1 MYHRNAS
8 REGQCRWYPVSVV
21 REGEGTDGRH
31 VDGAAG
37 GGEGAAAGIVRHASR
52 MVAVTLLSRITGYL
66 RDKTLSYVLGA
77 GVLYDAF
84 ITATRIPSTF
94 RALLGEGA
102 LHAAFIPSLAH
113 LRASGE
119 DAQKARELV
128 QGVLAAL
135 LLILSVVVAGGILA
149 SPLLVKLF
157 APGFAAT
164 PGKMPLTILL
174 NRLVFPYLILVSLA
188 ALCQGVLNSHDRFV
202 LPAAAPILYNL
213 SVAGMAWA
221 FVRHTPRP
229 VYWLAGGVLLGGFLQ
244 FVVQARSVRRLGYS
258 LRPAWRAAMSPEV
271 RKVLLLML
279 PGIPMLGIYQL
290 NQLVSN
296 FFASLTG
303 DGGVV
308 YTFAAYRITEL
319 AFGTVVVQLT
329 TVLLPT
335 LSRHL
340 AEDTGRAG
348 ETLGETI
355 SLVSFVTIPAAASMA
370 FLSRP
375 MVGLLFGGGRFDAH
389 DVTVTG
395 ATLAAYAFGLIG
407 IGHAKVMANAFFA
420 HRDTRTPMWGS
431 VLLLVAFTGGC
442 AALAGPWGTPGIG
455 LANTIAMLAYAAFL
469 TALYSHRYGMER
481 WGRLLLSAARQLAA
495 AAALVGIVVLLHPL
509 VASVETTSLSGA
521 LRVATVLVA
530 GGAAYLAAGW
540 ILGGRELRVLRQ
552 ALASRRGA

>member
-1 MYHRNAS
+1 MK
-8 REGQCRWYPVSVV
+8 
-21 REGEGTDGRH
+21 D
-31 VDGAAG
+31 
-37 GGEGAAAGIVRHASR
+37 GGEAAARGMVRHASR

-77 GVLYDAF
+77 GVVYDAF

-102 LHAAFIPSLAH
+102 LHAAFIPSLAQ
-113 LRASGE
+113 LRASGAE
-119 DAQKARELV
+119 ARKARELV

-135 LLILSVVVAGGILA
+135 LAILSLVVAGGILA
-149 SPLLVKLF
+149 SPLLVRLF

-164 PGKMPLTILL
+164 PGKLPLTILL

-213 SVAGMAWA
+213 SVAGIAWS
-221 FVRHTPRP
+221 FVRHAPRP
-229 VYWLAGGVLLGGFLQ
+229 VFWLAGAVLLGGFLQ
-244 FVVQARSVRRLGYS
+244 FAVQARSVRRLGYS
-258 LRPAWRAAMSPEV
+258 LRPAWRAATSPEV
-271 RKVLLLML
+271 RKVLLLMI

-335 LSRHL
+335 LSRHV
-340 AEDTGRAG
+340 AEDTGKAG
-348 ETLGETI
+348 ETLRQTV
-355 SLVSFVTIPAAASMA
+355 SLVSFVTIPAAAVMA

-375 MVGLLFGGGRFDAH
+375 IVGLLFGGGRFDAH
-389 DVTVTG
+389 DVTVTA
-395 ATLAAYAFGLIG
+395 ATLSAYAFGLIG

-420 HRDTRTPMWGS
+420 HRDTKTPMWGS
-431 VLLLVAFTGGC
+431 VVLLLAFTAGC
-442 AALAGPWGTPGIG
+442 AAMAGPWGTPGIG
-455 LANTIAMLAYAAFL
+455 LANTLAMLAYAAFL
-469 TALYSHRYGMER
+469 TVLYGRRYGMGR
-481 WGRLLLSAARQLAA
+481 WGGLAVAALRQGAA
-495 AAALVGIVVLLHPL
+495 AAALVGVLVLLRPM
-509 VASVETTSLSGA
+509 VAGVETTSVIGA
-521 LRVATVLVA
+521 IRVAGVLAA
-530 GGAAYLAAGW
+530 GGAVYLGAGW
-540 ILGGRELRVLRQ
+540 VLGGRELRILRQ
-552 ALASRRGA
+552 AVFSRKGE

>member
-1 MYHRNAS
+1 M
-8 REGQCRWYPVSVV
+8 V
-21 REGEGTDGRH
+21 REAENCGDGST
-31 VDGAAG
+31 GGLAG
-37 GGEGAAAGIVRHASR
+37 GDESAATGMVRHASR
-52 MVAVTLLSRITGYL
+52 MVAVTLLSRVTGYI

-77 GVLYDAF
+77 GVVYDAF

-102 LHAAFIPSLAH
+102 LHAAFIPSLAQ
-113 LRASGE
+113 LRASGAE
-119 DAQKARELV
+119 ARKARELV

-135 LLILSVVVAGGILA
+135 LLILSLVVAGGILA
-149 SPLLVKLF
+149 SPLLVELF

-213 SVAGMAWA
+213 SVAGVAWG
-221 FVRHTPRP
+221 FVRHSATP
-229 VYWLAGGVLLGGFLQ
+229 VYWLAGAVLLGGFLQ
-244 FVVQARSVRRLGYS
+244 FAVQARSVRRLGYS
-258 LRPAWRAAMSPEV
+258 LRPAWRAATSPEV
-271 RKVLLLML
+271 KKVLLLMI

-340 AEDTGRAG
+340 AEDTGQAG
-348 ETLGETI
+348 ETLRQTI
-355 SLVSFVTIPAAASMA
+355 SLVSFVTIPAAAVMA
-370 FLSRP
+370 FMSRP
-375 MVGLLFGGGRFDAH
+375 IVGLLFGGGRFDAH

-395 ATLAAYAFGLIG
+395 ATLGAYAFGLIG

-420 HRDTRTPMWGS
+420 HRDTKTPMWGS
-431 VLLLVAFTGGC
+431 VVLLLAFTAGC
-442 AALAGPWGTPGIG
+442 ALMAGPWGTPGIG
-455 LANTIAMLAYAAFL
+455 LANTIAMLGYATFL
-469 TALYSHRYGMER
+469 TVLYAHRHGLGR
-481 WGRLLLSAARQLAA
+481 WGSLVAAAARQGAA
-495 AAALVGIVVLLHPL
+495 AAALAGVVILLRPL
-509 VASVETTSLSGA
+509 TAPVETTGLDGA
-521 LRVATVLVA
+521 LRVAAVLVA
-530 GGAAYLAAGW
+530 GGSAYLVAGW
-540 ILGGRELRVLRQ
+540 ALGGRELRVLRR
-552 ALASRRGA
+552 AMASRGGAGS

>member
-1 MYHRNAS
+1 V
-8 REGQCRWYPVSVV
+8 GV
-21 REGEGTDGRH
+21 
-31 VDGAAG
+31 VDGDEHVTTGRDGEAG
-37 GGEGAAAGIVRHASR
+37 GTGEAAARGMVRHASR

-77 GVLYDAF
+77 GVVYDAF

-102 LHAAFIPSLAH
+102 LHAAFIPSLAQ
-113 LRASGE
+113 LRASGAE
-119 DAQKARELV
+119 ARKARELV

-213 SVAGMAWA
+213 SVAGVAWA
-221 FVRHTPRP
+221 FVRNAPRP
-229 VYWLAGGVLLGGFLQ
+229 VFWLGGAVLLGGFLQ
-244 FVVQARSVRRLGYS
+244 FAVQARSVQRLGYR
-258 LRPAWRAAMSPEV
+258 LRPAWRAARSPEV

-335 LSRHL
+335 LSRHV
-340 AEDTGRAG
+340 AEDTGKAW
-348 ETLGETI
+348 ETLRQTI
-355 SLVSFVTIPAAASMA
+355 SLVSFVTIPAAAIMA
-370 FLSRP
+370 FMSRP
-375 MVGLLFGGGRFDAH
+375 LVGLLFGGGRFDAQ
-389 DVTVTG
+389 DVSVTG
-395 ATLAAYAFGLIG
+395 ATLGAYAFGLIG
-407 IGHAKVMANAFFA
+407 LGHAKVMANAFFA
-420 HRDTRTPMWGS
+420 HRDTKTPMWGS
-431 VLLLVAFTGGC
+431 MVLLVAFAAGC
-442 AALAGPWGTPGIG
+442 AAMAGPWGTPGIG
-455 LANTIAMLAYAAFL
+455 LANTIAMLSYAAFL
-469 TALYSHRYGMER
+469 TALYFHRYGMGR
-481 WGRLLLSAARQLAA
+481 WGGLVLSAVRQVAA
-495 AAALVGIVVLLHPL
+495 AAALTGVLLLLRPV
-509 VASVETTSLSGA
+509 VAGVETTSLSGA
-521 LRVATVLVA
+521 VRVAAVLAA
-530 GGAAYLAAGW
+530 GGLVYFAAGW
-540 ILGGRELRVLRQ
+540 ILGGRELRILRQ
-552 ALASRRGA
+552 AVFLRKEG